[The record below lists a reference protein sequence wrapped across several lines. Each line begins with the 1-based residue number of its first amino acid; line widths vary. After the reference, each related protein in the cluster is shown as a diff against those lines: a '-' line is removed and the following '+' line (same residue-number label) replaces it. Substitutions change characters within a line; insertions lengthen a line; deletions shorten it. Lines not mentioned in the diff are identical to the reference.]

1 MLESQAIGIFFV
13 NILISNASNLSNVSN
28 VFNGI
33 YHMGPFWGTG

>member
-13 NILISNASNLSNVSN
+13 NILISNVSN